1 MEQQRSPAIPFSGR
15 MTMLKADKAVVNWE
29 PAKKQW
35 VIRLQS
41 GEEVIKRPAPKTPR
55 DATDDVLRSLAVTTA
70 QDEGYE
76 LDASSV
82 TVAR

>member
-1 MEQQRSPAIPFSGR
+1 
-15 MTMLKADKAVVNWE
+15 MLKADNAVVNWD
-29 PAKKQW
+29 AARKRW

-55 DATDDVLRSLAVTTA
+55 DASDDLLRSLAVTTA
-70 QDEGYE
+70 KEDGYE
-76 LDASSV
+76 LDDSRV

>member
-1 MEQQRSPAIPFSGR
+1 
-15 MTMLKADKAVVNWE
+15 MLKADKAVVNWE
-29 PAKKQW
+29 PAKKRW

-55 DATDDVLRSLAVTTA
+55 DAHDDHLRSLAIATA
-70 QDEGYE
+70 KDEGFE